1 MNNCCKGLFWISQ
14 GKVATGEVEK
24 SARFSCEISQDL
36 MCQKSLK
43 SVNLWQSYS
52 TNKRWTFWGYG
63 VYLFC
68 GWNPHPPRKTS
79 LGAWIGVFK
88 PNGQNIESFILS
100 KLLHQF
106 QQVLQNDRDYQV
118 FNVGYPNTRPTNPK
132 WRTAAIL
139 RKKLLNRHIF
149 ATVDRFRWNLTLWRI
164 LAPYVE
170 TTTTISN
177 FWISKM
183 RSAAIL
189 KNTKIASSLEQ
200 FDGFSQNLVG
210 WCKLAPTV
218 KSVNFNNPGWR
229 KAAIFKNVKSPHV
242 CCKHLTYFD
251 EIWDG
256 DGH

>member
-139 RKKLLNRHIF
+139 RKK
-149 ATVDRFRWNLTLWRI
+149 
-164 LAPYVE
+164 
-170 TTTTISN
+170 
-177 FWISKM
+177 
-183 RSAAIL
+183 
-189 KNTKIASSLEQ
+189 
-200 FDGFSQNLVG
+200 
-210 WCKLAPTV
+210 TV
-218 KSVNFNNPGWR
+218 KSPYLCNRWQISVKFDALTHIGPLRRNDHYNFKFLNIQDEVGRYLEKHKNRVISGTVWR
-229 KAAIFKNVKSPHV
+229 IFTEFGRVMQTGS
-242 CCKHLTYFD
+242 D
-251 EIWDG
+251 R
-256 DGH
+256 